1 MKKLAVALTIFAVSL
16 VGSSSAFA
24 TEPVAESK
32 ASATAV
38 NSFSQT
44 LAPKGKSGDYE
55 LYEFYVVQ
63 QGNVT
68 VDLTQQST
76 AGANGSYLI
85 LRNYGPDQ
93 WVSSGNPATVF
104 TGNGSFSFTTTNPLQ
119 PGHYA
124 LKMTNRTNAK
134 ATVNGTITSP

>member
-16 VGSSSAFA
+16 VGASSAFA

-32 ASATAV
+32 ASVTAV

-134 ATVNGTITSP
+134 ATVNGTITFP

>member
-32 ASATAV
+32 ASVTAV

-44 LAPKGKSGDYE
+44 LAPNGKSGYTE
-55 LYEFYVVQ
+55 LYEFYVIQ

-76 AGANGSYLI
+76 AGADGSYVI
-85 LRNYGPDQ
+85 LSNYGPDQ
-93 WVSSGNPATVF
+93 WVSSGNPAVFF
-104 TGNGSFSFTTTNPLQ
+104 TGNGSFSFTTTKILQ

-124 LKMTNRTNAK
+124 LKMTNRTNSK
-134 ATVNGTITSP
+134 VTVNGTITSP